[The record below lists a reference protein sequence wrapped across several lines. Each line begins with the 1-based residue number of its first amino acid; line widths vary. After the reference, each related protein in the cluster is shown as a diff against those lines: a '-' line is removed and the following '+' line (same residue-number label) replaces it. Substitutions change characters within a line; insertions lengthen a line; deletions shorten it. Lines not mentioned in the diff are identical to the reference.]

1 MCVTDDGVRRGS
13 GRQLDSHPPG
23 VVEQAALPPRLD
35 RQPVAA
41 LQHDAAE
48 IIQPQPRVP
57 TVSSLQL
64 RRRVRVL
71 KHMQQRMSIVFF
83 FVEKLQIPIF
93 LVSYDRI
100 VRRRLAYC

>member
-1 MCVTDDGVRRGS
+1 MWVTDDGVRRGS
-13 GRQLDSHPPG
+13 GCELDSHPPG
-23 VVEQAALPPRLD
+23 VVEQAALPARLD

-71 KHMQQRMSIVFF
+71 KHMQQRMSIVFLFLRNYKFQF
-83 FVEKLQIPIF
+83 F
-93 LVSYDRI
+93 
-100 VRRRLAYC
+100 